1 MHKFD
6 YSFLKNGLISAKTLN
21 MATSIYS
28 LKTMANVRK
37 ADHLKIF
44 TELEKIAKIQSV

>member
-1 MHKFD
+1 MHRFD
-6 YSFLKNGLISAKTLN
+6 YSFLKKRHVSAKTLN

-37 ADHLKIF
+37 ADYSKIF
-44 TELEKIAKIQSV
+44 AELEKIARIRR

>member
-21 MATSIYS
+21 MATSILFIENNGKRQESRPFEDFY
-28 LKTMANVRK
+28 
-37 ADHLKIF
+37 
-44 TELEKIAKIQSV
+44 